1 MIIELSEQAQID
13 LTRPPYETEGLGV
26 AILGN
31 KGSGKSNLMRLM
43 AEEAHRNGIP
53 FIYFDPNGDAAS
65 LRALGND
72 VVVIGD
78 PAHDEAIR
86 RARYPLAVAVRDPG
100 SFVEMMLKEGYSLVV
115 DLTEGDE
122 PELSQLTFQALIN
135 EHFRRAG
142 KLRTPAFIF
151 VDEAHNYAPQ
161 SNASKLEKESLRA
174 LGKVASDGRKRGM
187 LLVVATQRPTY
198 LSKRIIFGVNVRIFG
213 KITYWPDY
221 NDVVRH
227 YIPVSFQQM
236 KGLKSGEVFIFGDG
250 IFREINLGK
259 TRVRRGM
266 TKDLG
271 ATPVIQPVTR
281 TERPS
286 VKQLELE
293 L

>member
-65 LRALGND
+65 LRELGDD

-115 DLTEGDE
+115 DLSEGDE

-271 ATPVIQPVTR
+271 ATPVVQPVTR